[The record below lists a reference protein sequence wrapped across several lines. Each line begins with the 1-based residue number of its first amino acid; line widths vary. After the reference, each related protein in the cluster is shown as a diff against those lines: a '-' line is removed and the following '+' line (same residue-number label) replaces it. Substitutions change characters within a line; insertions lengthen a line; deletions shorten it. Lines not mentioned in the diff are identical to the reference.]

1 MAELTVRK
9 PAEGDARAVADI
21 CNAVTQELYGTGDA
35 SEQEVR
41 SWFSMPDLEYFAVER
56 EGRIVGYADVRRD
69 EDGAKF
75 PVDIRVAPE
84 ARGLGVAARLIA
96 AAEES
101 ARRRAVPGA
110 VVRGYAAERDR
121 EVAQALDEGGY
132 RVIRNSFVMHIDFPD
147 ELEAPQW
154 PDGISVRTYDRDR
167 DEEEVYRCTEESF
180 QDHWDYSPTPID
192 RWRSFVYREDFDP
205 TLFWLAEDNGRVA
218 GVCLNA
224 WHFSGDRTF
233 GWIGTLGVRRPW
245 RRRGLGLAL
254 LRHSFVDFKA
264 RGATRVGLGVD
275 AENTTGAVRLY
286 ERAGMHPVRR
296 NDTFEKAL

>member
-1 MAELTVRK
+1 VAELTVRK
-9 PAEGDARAVADI
+9 PTEGEARAVADI

-41 SWFSMPDLEYFAVER
+41 SWFSLPDLEYFAVEQD
-56 EGRIVGYADVRRD
+56 GRIVGYADVRCD
-69 EDGAKF
+69 DNGAKF
-75 PVDIRVAPE
+75 AVDIRVAPD
-84 ARGLGVAARLIA
+84 ARGLGVSARLIA

-101 ARRRAVPGA
+101 ARTRA
-110 VVRGYAAERDR
+110 AAERDR
-121 EVAQALDEGGY
+121 EVAEALEEAGY
-132 RVIRNSFVMHIDFPD
+132 RVIRHSFVMHIDLPD
-147 ELEAPQW
+147 ELEPPQW

-180 QDHWDYSPTPID
+180 ADHWDFSPTPID
-192 RWRSFVYREDFDP
+192 RWRAFVYREDFDP
-205 TLFWLAEDNGRVA
+205 TLFWLAEDDGRLA
-218 GVCLNA
+218 GVSLNA

-233 GWIGTLGVRRPW
+233 GWVGTLGVLRPW

-254 LRHSFVDFKA
+254 LRHSFADFKA

-286 ERAGMHPVRR
+286 ERAGMEPVRR
-296 NDTFEKAL
+296 NDTYEKPL